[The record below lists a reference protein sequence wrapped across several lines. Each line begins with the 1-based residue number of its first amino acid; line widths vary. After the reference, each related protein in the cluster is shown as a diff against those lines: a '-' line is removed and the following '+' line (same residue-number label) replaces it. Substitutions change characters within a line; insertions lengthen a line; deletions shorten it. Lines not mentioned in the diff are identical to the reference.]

1 MDTYWED
8 QVDFIDDEYQL
19 QEFNKKRERPSP
31 VLVSTRVQSTMGVMR
46 ELFSIFGE
54 PYKL

>member
-31 VLVSTRVQSTMGVMR
+31 VLVSTRAQSTMGVMR